1 VTMKRSLA
9 TYLFAGALLAL
20 AGVHTPAA
28 GQTLTW
34 PQRLTAPE
42 GTIDIYQPQ
51 FDTLKGNAVTG
62 RAAIGL
68 TATGKQTSI
77 FGAFWFTGIVDVD
90 RDADEVM
97 LRNIA
102 VTRVRWP
109 DTTPELEQ
117 RFRTVV
123 ESAVPGTGLRFSFAR
138 FSASLATAER
148 ERQSMPELNNDPPAI
163 VFANELAVLLLFDGP
178 PIFRAIENSP
188 YERALNTPFA
198 LVRDTRSRVCYLTS
212 GRLWYTARDPLGPW
226 QPTSSPPADLV
237 ANMPKD
243 DSGDPAP
250 KVPPRIIVAT
260 VPTELIVT
268 DGAPAWRPLPSG
280 KLLFV
285 ENTETPW
292 LRDLDGQQMYVLLSG
307 RWFKATSTAGPW
319 AFVPA
324 DQLPPAFKGIP
335 SGSDIGGVRVSVA
348 GTEEADDAMLDAVI
362 PQTTAIRRD
371 GVTFEAAYDGSPTFE
386 RIPGTSVSWATN
398 TEAQIIQVG
407 DRFYAADN
415 GVWFVGNSATGPW
428 SVAADV
434 PENEIQ
440 RIPTNS
446 PVYNVTHLHIYQSTP
461 QVVVV
466 GYTPGYR
473 WSFPCHGVPVFGTGF
488 HHPPF
493 FGTVFIPRPP
503 TWGFHMS
510 FHPWWGWNVGMTWSS
525 GFFRFGVGWS
535 SGWGTWGRGPVRPMP
550 CCGGWGGV
558 ASHRRPIVINNSGN
572 INIGNRVNV
581 GNRVST
587 GNRPGGARPL
597 PGNIANNRFDNIY
610 NRPENRPRMADRA
623 TVAGNPRSVGP
634 APGRANNV
642 FADRD
647 GNIGRQTPDGWQA
660 RGANGWERA
669 VPDDV
674 RRQAAQAGV
683 ARPGGTGAGAGG
695 GAAAGQVRQ
704 RLDSADL
711 NRAAAAR
718 QRGAVREANRPN
730 LAAALPGRAAQQPRR

>member
-1 VTMKRSLA
+1 MTLKRRFA
-9 TYLFAGALLAL
+9 TCLSAFALVAL
-20 AGVHTPAA
+20 AGAHAPAA

-51 FDTLKGNAVTG
+51 FDTLKGNVVTG
-62 RAAIGL
+62 RAAVGL
-68 TATGKQTSI
+68 TATGGQLPV
-77 FGAFWFTGIVDVD
+77 FGAFWFTGVVDVD
-90 RDADEVM
+90 RDADEVT
-97 LRNIA
+97 LRNLA

-109 DTTPELEQ
+109 DTAPDLEQ

-148 ERQSMPELNNDPPAI
+148 ERQTMPELNNDPPAI
-163 VFANELAVLLLFDGP
+163 VFSTELAVLLLFDGA

-198 LVRDTRSRVCYLTS
+198 VVRDTRSRVCYLTS
-212 GRLWYTARDPLGPW
+212 GPLWYTARDPLGPW

-243 DSGDPAP
+243 DSGEPAP
-250 KVPPRIIVAT
+250 KVPPRIVVAT
-260 VPTELIVT
+260 TPTELIAT
-268 DGAPAWRPLPSG
+268 DGQPAWRPLPSG
-280 KLLFV
+280 KLLYV
-285 ENTETPW
+285 ENAETPW

-319 AFVPA
+319 AFVRA
-324 DQLPPAFKGIP
+324 DQLPAAFSAIPA
-335 SGSDIGGVRVSVA
+335 GSDIGGVRVSVA
-348 GTEEADDAMLDAVI
+348 GTEEADDAMLDAQI
-362 PQTTAIRRD
+362 PQTTAIRRAD
-371 GVTFEAAYDGSPTFE
+371 TTFESTYDGSPAFE

-407 DRFYAADN
+407 DRFFAADN
-415 GVWFVGNSATGPW
+415 GVWFVSNRATGPW
-428 SVAADV
+428 SVATEV
-434 PENEIQ
+434 PEDEIQ
-440 RIPTNS
+440 RIPPNS
-446 PVYNVTHLHIYQSTP
+446 PVYNITHLHVYQSTP
-461 QVVVV
+461 QVVFV

-493 FGTVFIPRPP
+493 IGGFFVPRPP

-535 SGWGTWGRGPVRPMP
+535 SGWGTWGRGPMRPMP

-581 GNRVST
+581 GNRVGT

-597 PGNIANNRFDNIY
+597 PAFPANNRFDNIY
-610 NRPENRPRMADRA
+610 NRPENRPRIADRA
-623 TVAGNPRSVGP
+623 AVAGNARNAAP

-647 GNIGRQTPDGWQA
+647 GNVARRTAEGWQP
-660 RGANGWERA
+660 RGASGWERA
-669 VPDDV
+669 VPANV
-674 RRQAAQAGV
+674 RPPAAPAG
-683 ARPGGTGAGAGG
+683 APRPGTPGG
-695 GAAAGQVRQ
+695 NVTAGQIRQ
-704 RLDSADL
+704 RIDSADL

-718 QRGAVREANRPN
+718 DRGNVREASRPN
-730 LAAALPGRAAQQPRR
+730 LAPVRQSAAPQPARR

>member
-1 VTMKRSLA
+1 M
-9 TYLFAGALLAL
+9 AL
-20 AGVHTPAA
+20 AAAHAPAA

-34 PQRLTAPE
+34 PQRITAPE
-42 GTIDIYQPQ
+42 GTIDVYQPQ

-62 RAAIGL
+62 RAAVGL
-68 TATGKQTSI
+68 TATGSQVPV

-97 LRNIA
+97 LRHLA

-109 DTTPELEQ
+109 DMTPELEQ

-123 ESAVPGTGLRFSFAR
+123 EIGRAGHRPAVFVRAVLCQPRDSRTRAPDG
-138 FSASLATAER
+138 
-148 ERQSMPELNNDPPAI
+148 MPVLNNDPPAI
-163 VFANELAVLLLFDGP
+163 VFAEQLSVLLLFDGDP
-178 PIFRAIENSP
+178 VFRAIENSTW
-188 YERALNTPFA
+188 ERALNTPFA

-212 GRLWYTARDPLGPW
+212 GPQWYTARDPLGPW
-226 QPTSSPPADLV
+226 TPTSSPPADLV

-243 DSGDPAP
+243 DSGEPAP
-250 KVPPRIIVAT
+250 KVPPRIVVAT
-260 VPTELIVT
+260 RPTELIVT
-268 DGAPAWRPLPSG
+268 DGPPAWRPLPSG

-292 LRDLDGQQMYVLLSG
+292 LRDLDGQQIYVLLSG
-307 RWFKATSTAGPW
+307 RWFKAASTAGPW
-319 AFVPA
+319 TFVPA
-324 DQLPPAFKGIP
+324 DQLPPAFKAIP

-348 GTEEADDAMLDAVI
+348 GTEEADDAMLDAVV
-362 PQTTAIRRD
+362 PQTAAIKRD
-371 GVTFEAAYDGSPTFE
+371 GVTFDAVYDGRPIFE

-407 DRFYAADN
+407 DRFFAADN
-415 GVWFVGNSATGPW
+415 GVWFVSTSATGPW
-428 SVAADV
+428 SVATEV
-434 PENEIQ
+434 PEQEIQ
-440 RIPTNS
+440 QIPPSS
-446 PVYNVTHLHIYQSTP
+446 PVYNITHLHIYQSTP

-488 HHPPF
+488 HHPAF

-535 SGWGTWGRGPVRPMP
+535 SGWGTWGRGPMRPMP

-558 ASHRRPIVINNSGN
+558 ASHRRPIVINNTGN

-581 GNRVST
+581 GNR
-587 GNRPGGARPL
+587 GNVGQPPWRCPSAAGEHREQPL
-597 PGNIANNRFDNIY
+597 RQHLQPAGEPAADC
-610 NRPENRPRMADRA
+610 RPRRGDGQPESRHARRRA
-623 TVAGNPRSVGP
+623 GRTTSSPTGTAMSRGGFRRVGRPAARTAGSGPSPRT
-634 APGRANNV
+634 
-642 FADRD
+642 FA
-647 GNIGRQTPDGWQA
+647 
-660 RGANGWERA
+660 
-669 VPDDV
+669 
-674 RRQAAQAGV
+674 RQAAQAGA
-683 ARPGGTGAGAGG
+683 ARPGGAAGG
-695 GAAAGQVRQ
+695 ATAGQIRQ
-704 RLDSADL
+704 RIDSADL

-718 QRGAVREANRPN
+718 DRGNAREANRPN
-730 LAAALPGRAAQQPRR
+730 LARLQPSATPQPVRR

>member
-1 VTMKRSLA
+1 MTMKQGFVAFLSAAVLV
-9 TYLFAGALLAL
+9 AL
-20 AGVHTPAA
+20 AGIHTPAA
-28 GQTLTW
+28 GQTITW

-51 FDTLKGNAVTG
+51 FDTLKGNTVTG

-68 TATGKQTSI
+68 TATGNQTSI

-117 RFRTVV
+117 RFKTVV
-123 ESAVPGTGLRFSFAR
+123 ESAVPGTGLRFSFER

-148 ERQSMPELNNDPPAI
+148 ERESMPELNNAPPAI
-163 VFANELAVLLLFDGP
+163 VFSNELAVLLLFDGE
-178 PIFRAIENSP
+178 PIFRRIENSSW
-188 YERALNTPFA
+188 ERALNTPLA
-198 LVRDTRSRVCYLTS
+198 LVRDTRSGVCYLTS
-212 GRLWYTARDPLGPW
+212 GPLWYTARNAMGPW
-226 QPTSSPPADLV
+226 QATSTPPADLV

-243 DSGDPAP
+243 ESGEPAP
-250 KVPPRIIVAT
+250 KVPPRIVVAT
-260 VPTELIVT
+260 IPTELVAT
-268 DGAPAWRPLPSG
+268 DGPPAWRPLPSG

-292 LRDLDGQQMYVLLSG
+292 VRDLDGQQMYVLLSG

-324 DQLPPAFKGIP
+324 DQLPPAFKAIP

-348 GTEEADDAMLDAVI
+348 GTEEAEDAMLDAVI
-362 PQTTAIRRD
+362 PQTTAIKRD
-371 GVTFEAAYDGSPTFE
+371 GVTFESVYDGSPQFE

-415 GVWFVGNSATGPW
+415 GVWFVSSSATGPW

-535 SGWGTWGRGPVRPMP
+535 SGWGTWGRGPMRPMP

-558 ASHRRPIVINNSGN
+558 ASHRRPIVINNTGN

-581 GNRVST
+581 GT
-587 GNRPGGARPL
+587 RPGGARPL
-597 PGNIANNRFDNIY
+597 PGNISNNRFDNIY
-610 NRPENRPRMADRA
+610 NRPENRSRVADR
-623 TVAGNPRSVGP
+623 TVLAPNLRNAAP
-634 APGRANNV
+634 AAGRANNV

-647 GNIGRQTPDGWQA
+647 GNVARRIPEGWQA

-669 VPDDV
+669 VPANA
-674 RRQAAQAGV
+674 RQQAAPAG
-683 ARPGGTGAGAGG
+683 APRPGGAGG
-695 GAAAGQVRQ
+695 NAAAGQLRQ
-704 RLDSADL
+704 RFDGADL
-711 NRAAAAR
+711 SRAAAAR
-718 QRGAVREANRPN
+718 DRGNLREAARPN
-730 LAAALPGRAAQQPRR
+730 LGALRQTGQLPQTRR